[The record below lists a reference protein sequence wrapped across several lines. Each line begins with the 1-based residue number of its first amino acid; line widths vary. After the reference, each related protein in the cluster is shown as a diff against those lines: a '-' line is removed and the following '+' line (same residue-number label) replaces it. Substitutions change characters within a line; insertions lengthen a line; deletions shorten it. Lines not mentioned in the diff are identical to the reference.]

1 MKRRPRWP
9 RKSDRQM
16 AKSNDIDVRIKLAIE
31 SKEYN
36 AAVRKANAE
45 AKEFKRQQREAFK
58 KAGEGASEGFG
69 KIIAAAKKLAP
80 AVTASA
86 AALKVANTA
95 MQENQR
101 FTDEWGRITE
111 SARASYEN
119 FVNTLVSG
127 DFSGYL
133 SNMKAVIQTAREAY
147 DALDAVG
154 TANIFYNKSMAE
166 SELAIRQARFT
177 IKSPDAT
184 AEERKAAGEVLQREQ
199 NKQIAEAK
207 QMSDIYMEAF
217 ASKLAS
223 EVTRGGYRSSAS
235 DFVERNADG
244 RVITRSGSLFDKYYK
259 DLETYNRMNAIYQ
272 EERRLRNTVVS
283 TSYSPQGL
291 AVNTYAKGRYSDA
304 EFKEMEAFLERS
316 DESLRESFD
325 LLQKA
330 WQTENAVLT
339 KSIENFEYLRNAN
352 KPVTSGVGGV
362 SSAPSYATGS
372 IAEINQRLTAAR
384 EEMNLATDEAARE
397 VARKLV
403 MAIEEELESAQTFR
417 RASEIESIG
426 NLPGLQGLGAKS
438 LTLDPSVIRGK
449 DGESKANGD
458 LADSSE
464 KAAEGIVMVSD
475 ALQQLGIFSGI
486 ADEGLRAATSF
497 IGKALGIVGSV
508 LPGPL
513 GTALGGIGGLI
524 GSFDGGGI
532 IGGTSYTG
540 DRLVARVNSG
550 EMILNPA
557 QQRQLFNMANGGGGS
572 ESGVTSAALRGE
584 DLYFALR
591 NYGRRTGKIHLP

>member
-1 MKRRPRWP
+1 
-9 RKSDRQM
+9 M
-16 AKSNDIDVRIKLAIE
+16 ASKTVTAAVKVSIE
-31 SKEYN
+31 GKEYT
-36 AAVRKANAE
+36 AVIRKINRE
-45 AKEFKRQQREAFK
+45 NKEFKKQQKEAMK
-58 KAGEGASEGFG
+58 QAKLSAEEGFG
-69 KIIAAAKKLAP
+69 GVIALAKKMAP
-80 AVTASA
+80 AISAGA

-95 MQENQR
+95 MLENQR
-101 FTDEWGRITE
+101 YTDEWGRITE
-111 SARASYEN
+111 SAKASYEN

-166 SELAIRQARFT
+166 SELAIRQARYT

-184 AEERKAAGEVLQREQ
+184 AEERRAAGEVLQREQ

-207 QMSDIYMEAF
+207 QMADVYMEAF

-223 EVTRGGYRSSAS
+223 EVTRGGYKSSAS

-272 EERRLRNTVVS
+272 EERRLRNTIVS

-291 AVNTYAKGRYSDA
+291 AINTYAKGRYPDA
-304 EFKEMEAFLERS
+304 EFKEMEAFLERP

-339 KSIENFEYLRNAN
+339 KSIENFEYIRNAN
-352 KPVTSGVGGV
+352 KPVTSGVGGGT
-362 SSAPSYATGS
+362 SSAPSYAAGS

-384 EEMNLATDEAARE
+384 EEMNLATDDAARE

-403 MAIEEELESAQTFR
+403 MALEEELSRAQTFR
-417 RASEIESIG
+417 RASGIESIG
-426 NLPGLQGLGAKS
+426 NLPGLQGVGLKP

-449 DGESKANGD
+449 SGEVDANKD
-458 LADSSE
+458 LAESGE
-464 KAAEGIVMVSD
+464 TAAEGIMLVSD
-475 ALQQLGIFSGI
+475 TLQQLGIMSNV
-486 ADEGLRAATSF
+486 ADEGLRTTMRVVGQFLSMIGGF
-497 IGKALGIVGSV
+497 IGGPVGKGISAVGSLV
-508 LPGPL
+508 
-513 GTALGGIGGLI
+513 
-524 GSFDGGGI
+524 GSFSGGGI
-532 IGGTSYTG
+532 VGGTSYTG
-540 DRLVARVNSG
+540 DRLTARVNSG
-550 EMILNPA
+550 EMILNA
-557 QQRQLFNMANGGGGS
+557 TQQRSLFQMLNGGGSTGGGS
-572 ESGVTSAALRGE
+572 SVVRGE
-584 DLYFALR
+584 DIYLALR

>member
-1 MKRRPRWP
+1 
-9 RKSDRQM
+9 M
-16 AKSNDIDVRIKLAIE
+16 AKSNDIDVRIKIAIE
-31 SKEYN
+31 SKEYY
-36 AAVRKANAE
+36 ATVRKANAE

-69 KIIAAAKKLAP
+69 KMIASAKKLAP

-101 FTDEWGRITE
+101 YTDEWGRITE

-154 TANIFYNKSMAE
+154 TADIFYNKSMAE

-207 QMSDIYMEAF
+207 QMADVYMEAF

-223 EVTRGGYRSSAS
+223 EVTRGGYKSSAN

-272 EERRLRNTVVS
+272 EERRLRNTIVS

-291 AVNTYAKGRYSDA
+291 AINTYAKGRYSDA

-352 KPVTSGVGGV
+352 KPVTSSVGGGA
-362 SSAPSYATGS
+362 SSTPSYATGS

-384 EEMNLATDEAARE
+384 EEMNMATDEAARE

-403 MAIEEELESAQTFR
+403 MAIEEELEGAQTFR

-438 LTLDPSVIRGK
+438 PTLDPSVIRGK
-449 DGESKANGD
+449 DGESKANND
-458 LADSSE
+458 LTDSSE

-486 ADEGLRAATSF
+486 ADEGLRTTARV
-497 IGKALGIVGSV
+497 IGNFLSMVGKTLGGPWGDALSSIGSLVGSF
-508 LPGPL
+508 
-513 GTALGGIGGLI
+513 
-524 GSFDGGGI
+524 SGGGI
-532 IGGTSYTG
+532 VGGTSYTG
-540 DRLVARVNSG
+540 DRLVARVDSG
-550 EMILNPA
+550 EMIFNSA
-557 QQRQLFNMANGGGGS
+557 QQRKLWNLVNNGGGGS
-572 ESGVTSAALRGE
+572 DSGVTSAALRGE

>member
-1 MKRRPRWP
+1 
-9 RKSDRQM
+9 M

-58 KAGEGASEGFG
+58 KAGEGASDGFG
-69 KIIAAAKKLAP
+69 KIIATAKKLAP

-101 FTDEWGRITE
+101 YTDEWGRITE

-166 SELAIRQARFT
+166 NELAIRQARFT

-207 QMSDIYMEAF
+207 QMADIYTKAF
-217 ASKLAS
+217 AAKLAQQW
-223 EVTRGGYRSSAS
+223 TARGVPTTAS
-235 DFVERNADG
+235 DLVTTSEDG
-244 RVITRSGSLFDKYYK
+244 RTIARSGSLFDKYYK
-259 DLETYNRMNAIYQ
+259 DLATYNQWAAIYS
-272 EERRLRNTVVS
+272 EE
-283 TSYSPQGL
+283 
-291 AVNTYAKGRYSDA
+291 KGRRAWQTEVDSQGRIISRTRGKGLMDDA
-304 EFKEMEAFLERS
+304 SFRELEGIIEMS
-316 DESLRESFD
+316 DEKLKESFD

-330 WQTENAVLT
+330 WQTENTVLT

-352 KPVTSGVGGV
+352 KPVTPGVGGGV

-384 EEMNLATDEAARE
+384 EGMNLATDEAARE

-403 MAIEEELESAQTFR
+403 MAIEEELEAAQTFR

-449 DGESKANGD
+449 DGESKANNG

-486 ADEGLRAATSF
+486 ADEGLRTTARV
-497 IGKALGIVGSV
+497 IGNFLSMVGK
-508 LPGPL
+508 
-513 GTALGGIGGLI
+513 TLGGPWGAALSSIGSLV

-557 QQRQLFNMANGGGGS
+557 QQRQLFNMANGGGES
-572 ESGVTSAALRGE
+572 DSGVTSAALRGE

>member
-1 MKRRPRWP
+1 
-9 RKSDRQM
+9 M
-16 AKSNDIDVRIKLAIE
+16 ASKTVTAAVKVSIE
-31 SKEYN
+31 GKEYK
-36 AAVRKANAE
+36 AAMREINRE
-45 AKEFKRQQREAFK
+45 NKEFKKQQKEAMK
-58 KAGEGASEGFG
+58 QAKLSAEEGFG
-69 KIIAAAKKLAP
+69 GVIALAKKMAP
-80 AVTASA
+80 AISAGA

-95 MQENQR
+95 MLENQR

-154 TANIFYNKSMAE
+154 TANIFYSKSMAE
-166 SELAIRQARFT
+166 SELAIRQARYT

-184 AEERKAAGEVLQREQ
+184 AEERRAAGEVLQREQ

-207 QMSDIYMEAF
+207 QMADVYMEAF

-223 EVTRGGYRSSAS
+223 DVTRGGYKSSAS

-244 RVITRSGSLFDKYYK
+244 RVVARSMSLFDKYYK

-272 EERRLRNTVVS
+272 EERRLRNTIVS

-291 AVNTYAKGRYSDA
+291 AINTYAKGRYSDA

-339 KSIENFEYLRNAN
+339 KSIENFEYIRNAN
-352 KPVTSGVGGV
+352 KPVTSGVGGGT
-362 SSAPSYATGS
+362 SSAPSYAAGS

-403 MAIEEELESAQTFR
+403 MALEEELSRAQTFR
-417 RASEIESIG
+417 RASGIEPIG
-426 NLPGLQGLGAKS
+426 NLPGLQGVDLKP

-449 DGESKANGD
+449 SGEIDANKD
-458 LADSSE
+458 LAASGE
-464 KAAEGIVMVSD
+464 TAAEGIMLVSD
-475 ALQQLGIFSGI
+475 TLQQLGIMSNV
-486 ADEGLRAATSF
+486 ADEGLRTTMRVVGQFLSMIGGF
-497 IGKALGIVGSV
+497 IGGPVGQGISAIGSLVGSF
-508 LPGPL
+508 
-513 GTALGGIGGLI
+513 
-524 GSFDGGGI
+524 SGGGI
-532 IGGTSYTG
+532 VGGTSYTG
-540 DRLVARVNSG
+540 DRLTARVNSG
-550 EMILNPA
+550 EMILNA
-557 QQRQLFNMANGGGGS
+557 TQQRSLFQMLNGGGSTGGGS
-572 ESGVTSAALRGE
+572 SVVRGE
-584 DLYFALR
+584 DIYLSLR

>member
-1 MKRRPRWP
+1 
-9 RKSDRQM
+9 M
-16 AKSNDIDVRIKLAIE
+16 ASKTVTAAVKVSIE
-31 SKEYN
+31 GKEYK
-36 AAVRKANAE
+36 AAMREINRE
-45 AKEFKRQQREAFK
+45 NKEFKKQQKEAMK
-58 KAGEGASEGFG
+58 QAKLSAEEGFG
-69 KIIAAAKKLAP
+69 GVIALAKKMAP
-80 AVTASA
+80 AISAGA

-95 MQENQR
+95 MLENQR

-111 SARASYEN
+111 SARAFYEN

-166 SELAIRQARFT
+166 SELAIRQTHYT

-184 AEERKAAGEVLQREQ
+184 AEERRAAGEVLQREQ

-207 QMSDIYMEAF
+207 QMADVYMEAF

-223 EVTRGGYRSSAS
+223 EVTRGGYKSSAN

-244 RVITRSGSLFDKYYK
+244 RVIARSGSLYDKYYK
-259 DLETYNRMNAIYQ
+259 DLETNNRMNAIYQ
-272 EERRLRNTVVS
+272 EERRLRNTIVS

-291 AVNTYAKGRYSDA
+291 AINTYAKGRYSDA

-352 KPVTSGVGGV
+352 KPVTSGGGRAAAKV
-362 SSAPSYATGS
+362 YSAGS
-372 IAEINQRLTAAR
+372 IGEIEQRLQVAR
-384 EEMNLATDEAARE
+384 EEMNLATDDAARE

-403 MAIEEELESAQTFR
+403 MALEEELSRAQTFR
-417 RASEIESIG
+417 RASGIESIG
-426 NLPGLQGLGAKS
+426 NLPGLQGVGLKP

-449 DGESKANGD
+449 SGEVDANKD
-458 LADSSE
+458 LAESGE
-464 KAAEGIVMVSD
+464 TAAEGIMLVSD
-475 ALQQLGIFSGI
+475 TLQQLGIMSNI
-486 ADEGLRAATSF
+486 ADEGLRTTMRVVGQFLGMIGGF
-497 IGKALGIVGSV
+497 IGGPVGKGISAIGSLVGSF
-508 LPGPL
+508 
-513 GTALGGIGGLI
+513 
-524 GSFDGGGI
+524 SGGGI
-532 IGGTSYTG
+532 VGGTSYTG
-540 DRLVARVNSG
+540 DRLTARVNSG
-550 EMILNPA
+550 EMILNA
-557 QQRQLFNMANGGGGS
+557 TQQRSLFQMLNGGGSTGGGS
-572 ESGVTSAALRGE
+572 SIVRGE
-584 DLYFALR
+584 DIYLALR

>member
-1 MKRRPRWP
+1 
-9 RKSDRQM
+9 M
-16 AKSNDIDVRIKLAIE
+16 ASKTVTAAVKVSIE
-31 SKEYN
+31 GKEYT
-36 AAVRKANAE
+36 AVIRKINRE
-45 AKEFKRQQREAFK
+45 NKEFKKQQKEAMK
-58 KAGEGASEGFG
+58 QAKLSAEEGFG
-69 KIIAAAKKLAP
+69 GVIALAKKMAP
-80 AVTASA
+80 AISAGA

-95 MQENQR
+95 MLENQR

-166 SELAIRQARFT
+166 SELAIRQARYT

-184 AEERKAAGEVLQREQ
+184 AEERRAAGEVLQREQ

-207 QMSDIYMEAF
+207 QMADVYMEAF

-223 EVTRGGYRSSAS
+223 EVTRGGYKSSAS

-272 EERRLRNTVVS
+272 EERRLRNTIVS

-291 AVNTYAKGRYSDA
+291 AINTYAKGRYSDA

-352 KPVTSGVGGV
+352 KPVASGVGGGV
-362 SSAPSYATGS
+362 SSASSFAAGS

-403 MAIEEELESAQTFR
+403 MALEEELARAQTFR
-417 RASEIESIG
+417 RASGIEPIG
-426 NLPGLQGLGAKS
+426 NLPGLQGVGLKP

-449 DGESKANGD
+449 DGEADANKD
-458 LADSSE
+458 LAESGE
-464 KAAEGIVMVSD
+464 TAAEGIMLVSD
-475 ALQQLGIFSGI
+475 TLQQLGIMSNV
-486 ADEGLRAATSF
+486 ADEGLRTTMRVVGQFLGMIGRF
-497 IGKALGIVGSV
+497 IGGPVGRGISAVGSLV
-508 LPGPL
+508 
-513 GTALGGIGGLI
+513 
-524 GSFDGGGI
+524 GSFSGGGI
-532 IGGTSYTG
+532 VGGTSYTG
-540 DRLVARVNSG
+540 DRLTARVNSG
-550 EMILNPA
+550 EMILNA
-557 QQRQLFNMANGGGGS
+557 TQQRSLFQMLNGGGSTGGGS
-572 ESGVTSAALRGE
+572 SVVRGE
-584 DLYFALR
+584 DIYLALR

>member
-1 MKRRPRWP
+1 M
-9 RKSDRQM
+9 
-16 AKSNDIDVRIKLAIE
+16 
-31 SKEYN
+31 
-36 AAVRKANAE
+36 
-45 AKEFKRQQREAFK
+45 
-58 KAGEGASEGFG
+58 
-69 KIIAAAKKLAP
+69 AP
-80 AVTASA
+80 AISAGA
-86 AALKVANTA
+86 AALKVAQTA
-95 MQENQR
+95 MLENQR
-101 FTDEWGRITE
+101 YTDEWGRITE

-166 SELAIRQARFT
+166 SELAIRQARYT
-177 IKSPDAT
+177 IKSPAAT
-184 AEERKAAGEVLQREQ
+184 AEERRAAGEVLQREQ

-207 QMSDIYMEAF
+207 QMADVYMEAF

-223 EVTRGGYRSSAS
+223 EVTRGGYKSSAS

-272 EERRLRNTVVS
+272 EERRLRNTIVS

-291 AVNTYAKGRYSDA
+291 AINTYAKGRYSDA
-304 EFKEMEAFLERS
+304 EFKEMEAFLERP

-352 KPVTSGVGGV
+352 KPVTSGVGGGV
-362 SSAPSYATGS
+362 SSASSFAAGS

-384 EEMNLATDEAARE
+384 EEMNLATDDAARE

-403 MAIEEELESAQTFR
+403 MALEEELSRAQTFR
-417 RASEIESIG
+417 RASGIESIG
-426 NLPGLQGLGAKS
+426 NLPGLQGVGLKP

-449 DGESKANGD
+449 SGEADANKD
-458 LADSSE
+458 LAKSGE
-464 KAAEGIVMVSD
+464 TAAEGIMLVSD
-475 ALQQLGIFSGI
+475 TLQQLGIMSNV
-486 ADEGLRAATSF
+486 ADEGLRTTMRVVGQFLSMIGGF
-497 IGKALGIVGSV
+497 IGGPVGKGISAIGSLVGSF
-508 LPGPL
+508 
-513 GTALGGIGGLI
+513 
-524 GSFDGGGI
+524 SGGGI
-532 IGGTSYTG
+532 VGGTSYTG
-540 DRLVARVNSG
+540 DRLTARVNSG
-550 EMILNPA
+550 EMILNA
-557 QQRQLFNMANGGGGS
+557 TQQRSLFQMLNGGGSTGGGS
-572 ESGVTSAALRGE
+572 SVVRGE
-584 DLYFALR
+584 DIYLSLR

>member
-1 MKRRPRWP
+1 
-9 RKSDRQM
+9 M
-16 AKSNDIDVRIKLAIE
+16 ASKTVTAAVKVSIE
-31 SKEYN
+31 GKEYT
-36 AAVRKANAE
+36 AVIRKINRE
-45 AKEFKRQQREAFK
+45 NKEFKKQQKEAMK
-58 KAGEGASEGFG
+58 QAKLSAEEGFG
-69 KIIAAAKKLAP
+69 GVIALAKKMAP
-80 AVTASA
+80 AISAGA

-95 MQENQR
+95 MLENQR

-166 SELAIRQARFT
+166 SELAIRQARYT

-207 QMSDIYMEAF
+207 QMADVYMEAF

-223 EVTRGGYRSSAS
+223 DVTRGGYKSSAS

-244 RVITRSGSLFDKYYK
+244 RVVARSMSLFDKYYK

-272 EERRLRNTVVS
+272 EERRLRNTIVS

-291 AVNTYAKGRYSDA
+291 AINTYAKGRYSDA
-304 EFKEMEAFLERS
+304 EFNEMEAFLERS

-339 KSIENFEYLRNAN
+339 KSIENFEYIRNAN
-352 KPVTSGVGGV
+352 KPVTSGVGGGT
-362 SSAPSYATGS
+362 SSAPSYAAGS

-384 EEMNLATDEAARE
+384 EEMNLATDDAARE

-403 MAIEEELESAQTFR
+403 MALEEELSRAQTFR
-417 RASEIESIG
+417 RASGIESIG
-426 NLPGLQGLGAKS
+426 NLPGLQGVGLKP

-449 DGESKANGD
+449 SGEVDANKD
-458 LADSSE
+458 LAKSGE
-464 KAAEGIVMVSD
+464 TAAEGIMLVSD
-475 ALQQLGIFSGI
+475 TLQQLGIMSNV
-486 ADEGLRAATSF
+486 ADEGLRTTMRVVGQFLGMIGGF
-497 IGKALGIVGSV
+497 IGGPVGKGISAIGSLVGSF
-508 LPGPL
+508 
-513 GTALGGIGGLI
+513 
-524 GSFDGGGI
+524 SGGGI
-532 IGGTSYTG
+532 VGGTSYTG
-540 DRLVARVNSG
+540 DRLTARVNSG
-550 EMILNPA
+550 EMILNA
-557 QQRQLFNMANGGGGS
+557 TQQRSLFQMLNGGGSTGGGS
-572 ESGVTSAALRGE
+572 SVVRGE
-584 DLYFALR
+584 DIYLALR

>member
-1 MKRRPRWP
+1 
-9 RKSDRQM
+9 M

-58 KAGEGASEGFG
+58 KAGKGASEGFG

-80 AVTASA
+80 AVSAGA

-127 DFSGYL
+127 DFSGYF
-133 SNMKAVIQTAREAY
+133 SNMKAVIQTTREAY

-166 SELAIRQARFT
+166 SELLIRQARYT
-177 IKSPDAT
+177 IKDPNST

-207 QMSDIYMEAF
+207 QMADIYMEAF

-223 EVTRGGYRSSAS
+223 EVTRGGYKSSAS

-244 RVITRSGSLFDKYYK
+244 RVVTRSGSLFDKYYK

-272 EERRLRNTVVS
+272 EERRLRKSVVS

-291 AVNTYAKGRYSDA
+291 AINTYAKGRYSDA

-325 LLQKA
+325 LLQEA

-339 KSIENFEYLRNAN
+339 KSIENFESLRNAN
-352 KPVTSGVGGV
+352 KPVTPGV
-362 SSAPSYATGS
+362 SSVKSYSEGS
-372 IAEINQRLTAAR
+372 IGWMEQEISRYREQLKSATTQLAR
-384 EEMNLATDEAARE
+384 DEANYWIQKYERDITALQ
-397 VARKLV
+397 K
-403 MAIEEELESAQTFR
+403 
-417 RASEIESIG
+417 ASENIAEGIA
-426 NLPGLQGLGAKS
+426 PAKTS
-438 LTLDPSVIRGK
+438 SEKYGKWGEFYKLDLKPI
-449 DGESKANGD
+449 KAGSNYTPQEDANNG

-513 GTALGGIGGLI
+513 GIALGGIGGLI

-572 ESGVTSAALRGE
+572 DSGVTSAALRGE

>member
-1 MKRRPRWP
+1 
-9 RKSDRQM
+9 M

-69 KIIAAAKKLAP
+69 KMIAAAKKLAP

-101 FTDEWGRITE
+101 YTDEWGRITE

-207 QMSDIYMEAF
+207 QMADIYTKAF
-217 ASKLAS
+217 AAKLAQQW
-223 EVTRGGYRSSAS
+223 TARGVPTTAS
-235 DFVERNADG
+235 DLVATSEDG
-244 RVITRSGSLFDKYYK
+244 RTIARSGSLFDKYYK
-259 DLETYNRMNAIYQ
+259 DLATYNQWAAIYS
-272 EERRLRNTVVS
+272 EE
-283 TSYSPQGL
+283 
-291 AVNTYAKGRYSDA
+291 KGRRTWQTEVGSQGRIISRTRGKGLMDDA
-304 EFKEMEAFLERS
+304 SFRELEGIIEMS
-316 DESLRESFD
+316 DEKLKESFD

-330 WQTENAVLT
+330 WQTENTVLT
-339 KSIENFEYLRNAN
+339 KSIENFEYIRNAN
-352 KPVTSGVGGV
+352 KPVTSGVGGGA
-362 SSAPSYATGS
+362 SSTPSYATGS

-403 MAIEEELESAQTFR
+403 MAIEEELEDAQIFR

-426 NLPGLQGLGAKS
+426 NLPGLQGLGTKP

-449 DGESKANGD
+449 DGESKANNG

-513 GTALGGIGGLI
+513 GKVLGGIGGLI

-572 ESGVTSAALRGE
+572 DSGVTSAALRGE

>member
-1 MKRRPRWP
+1 
-9 RKSDRQM
+9 M
-16 AKSNDIDVRIKLAIE
+16 ASKTVTAAVKVSIE
-31 SKEYN
+31 GKEYK
-36 AAVRKANAE
+36 AAMREINRE
-45 AKEFKRQQREAFK
+45 NKEFKKQQKEAMK
-58 KAGEGASEGFG
+58 QAKLSAEEGFG
-69 KIIAAAKKLAP
+69 GVIALAKKMAP
-80 AVTASA
+80 AISAGA
-86 AALKVANTA
+86 AALKVAQTA
-95 MQENQR
+95 MLENQR
-101 FTDEWGRITE
+101 YTDEWGRITE

-166 SELAIRQARFT
+166 SELAIRQARYT
-177 IKSPDAT
+177 IKSPAAT
-184 AEERKAAGEVLQREQ
+184 AEERRAAGEVLQREQ

-207 QMSDIYMEAF
+207 QMADVYMEAF

-223 EVTRGGYRSSAS
+223 EVTRGGYKSSAS

-272 EERRLRNTVVS
+272 EERRLRNTIVS

-291 AVNTYAKGRYSDA
+291 AINTYAKGRYSDA
-304 EFKEMEAFLERS
+304 EFKEMEAFLERP

-352 KPVTSGVGGV
+352 KPVTSGVGGGV
-362 SSAPSYATGS
+362 SSASSFAAGS

-384 EEMNLATDEAARE
+384 EEMNLATDDAARE

-403 MAIEEELESAQTFR
+403 MALEEELSRAQTFR
-417 RASEIESIG
+417 RASGIESIG
-426 NLPGLQGLGAKS
+426 NLPGLQGVGLKP

-449 DGESKANGD
+449 SGEADANKD
-458 LADSSE
+458 LAKSGE
-464 KAAEGIVMVSD
+464 TAAEGIMLVSD
-475 ALQQLGIFSGI
+475 TLQQLGIMSNV
-486 ADEGLRAATSF
+486 ADEGLRTTMRVVGQFLSMIGGF
-497 IGKALGIVGSV
+497 IGGPVGKGISAIGSLVGSF
-508 LPGPL
+508 
-513 GTALGGIGGLI
+513 
-524 GSFDGGGI
+524 SGGGI
-532 IGGTSYTG
+532 VGGTSYTG
-540 DRLVARVNSG
+540 DRLTARVNSG
-550 EMILNPA
+550 EMILNA
-557 QQRQLFNMANGGGGS
+557 TQQRSLFQMLNGGGSTGGGS
-572 ESGVTSAALRGE
+572 SVVRGE
-584 DLYFALR
+584 DIYLALR

>member
-1 MKRRPRWP
+1 
-9 RKSDRQM
+9 M
-16 AKSNDIDVRIKLAIE
+16 ASKTVTAAVKVSIE
-31 SKEYN
+31 GKEYK
-36 AAVRKANAE
+36 AAMREINRE
-45 AKEFKRQQREAFK
+45 NKEFKKQQKEAMK
-58 KAGEGASEGFG
+58 QAKLSAEEGFG
-69 KIIAAAKKLAP
+69 GVIALAKKMAP
-80 AVTASA
+80 AVSAGA

-95 MQENQR
+95 MLENQR

-166 SELAIRQARFT
+166 SELAIRQARYT

-184 AEERKAAGEVLQREQ
+184 AEERRAAGEVLQREQ

-207 QMSDIYMEAF
+207 QMADVYMEAF

-223 EVTRGGYRSSAS
+223 EVTRGGYKSFAS

-244 RVITRSGSLFDKYYK
+244 RVVTRSGSLFDKYYK

-272 EERRLRNTVVS
+272 EERRLRNTIVS

-291 AVNTYAKGRYSDA
+291 AINTYAKGRYSDA

-339 KSIENFEYLRNAN
+339 KSVENFEYLRNAN
-352 KPVTSGVGGV
+352 KPVASGVGGGV
-362 SSAPSYATGS
+362 SSASSFAAGS

-384 EEMNLATDEAARE
+384 EEMNLATDEASRE

-403 MAIEEELESAQTFR
+403 MAIEEELSRAQTFR
-417 RASEIESIG
+417 RASGIESIG
-426 NLPGLQGLGAKS
+426 NLPGLQGVGLKP

-449 DGESKANGD
+449 DGEADANKD
-458 LADSSE
+458 LAKSGE
-464 KAAEGIVMVSD
+464 TAAEGIMLVSD
-475 ALQQLGIFSGI
+475 TLQQLGIMSNV
-486 ADEGLRAATSF
+486 ADEGLRTTMRMVGQFLGMIGGF
-497 IGKALGIVGSV
+497 IGGPWGKGISALGSLVGSF
-508 LPGPL
+508 
-513 GTALGGIGGLI
+513 
-524 GSFDGGGI
+524 SGGGI
-532 IGGTSYTG
+532 VGGTSYTG
-540 DRLVARVNSG
+540 DRLTARVNSG
-550 EMILNPA
+550 KMILNA
-557 QQRQLFNMANGGGGS
+557 TQQRSLFQMLNGGGSTGGGS
-572 ESGVTSAALRGE
+572 SVVRGE
-584 DLYFALR
+584 DIYVALR

>member
-1 MKRRPRWP
+1 
-9 RKSDRQM
+9 M
-16 AKSNDIDVRIKLAIE
+16 ASKTVTAAVKVSIE
-31 SKEYN
+31 GKEYT
-36 AAVRKANAE
+36 AVIRKINRE
-45 AKEFKRQQREAFK
+45 NKEFKKQQKEAMK
-58 KAGEGASEGFG
+58 QAKLSAEEGFG
-69 KIIAAAKKLAP
+69 GVIALAKKMAP
-80 AVTASA
+80 AISAGA
-86 AALKVANTA
+86 AALKVAQTA

-166 SELAIRQARFT
+166 SELAIRQARYT

-207 QMSDIYMEAF
+207 QMADVYMEAF

-223 EVTRGGYRSSAS
+223 DVTRGGYKSSAN

-272 EERRLRNTVVS
+272 EERRLRNTIVS

-291 AVNTYAKGRYSDA
+291 AINTYAKGRYSDA
-304 EFKEMEAFLERS
+304 EFNEMEAFLERS

-339 KSIENFEYLRNAN
+339 KSIENFEYIRNAN
-352 KPVTSGVGGV
+352 KPVTSGVGGGT
-362 SSAPSYATGS
+362 SSAPSYAAGS

-403 MAIEEELESAQTFR
+403 MALEEELSRAQTFR
-417 RASEIESIG
+417 RASGIESIG
-426 NLPGLQGLGAKS
+426 NLPGLQGVDLKP

-449 DGESKANGD
+449 SGEVDANKD
-458 LADSSE
+458 LAESGE
-464 KAAEGIVMVSD
+464 TAAEGIMLVSD
-475 ALQQLGIFSGI
+475 TLQQLGIMSNV
-486 ADEGLRAATSF
+486 ADEGLRTTMRVVGQFLGMIGGF
-497 IGKALGIVGSV
+497 IGGPVGKGISAIGSLVGSF
-508 LPGPL
+508 
-513 GTALGGIGGLI
+513 
-524 GSFDGGGI
+524 SGGGI
-532 IGGTSYTG
+532 VGGTSYTG
-540 DRLVARVNSG
+540 DRLTARVNSG
-550 EMILNPA
+550 EMILNA
-557 QQRQLFNMANGGGGS
+557 TQQRSLFQMLNGGGSTGGGS
-572 ESGVTSAALRGE
+572 SIVRGE
-584 DLYFALR
+584 DIYLALR

>member
-1 MKRRPRWP
+1 
-9 RKSDRQM
+9 M
-16 AKSNDIDVRIKLAIE
+16 ASKTVTAAVKVSIDG
-31 SKEYN
+31 KEYK
-36 AAVRKANAE
+36 ATVREIIREN
-45 AKEFKRQQREAFK
+45 KEFKKQQKEAMK
-58 KAGEGASEGFG
+58 QAKLSAEKGFG
-69 KIIAAAKKLAP
+69 GVIALAKKMAP
-80 AVTASA
+80 AISAGA
-86 AALKVANTA
+86 AALKVAQTA

-166 SELAIRQARFT
+166 SELAIRQARYT

-207 QMSDIYMEAF
+207 QMADVYMEAF

-223 EVTRGGYRSSAS
+223 DVTRGGYKSSAS

-244 RVITRSGSLFDKYYK
+244 RVVARSMSLFDKYYK

-272 EERRLRNTVVS
+272 EERRLRNTIVS

-291 AVNTYAKGRYSDA
+291 AINTYAKGRYPDA
-304 EFKEMEAFLERS
+304 EFNEMEAFLERS

-339 KSIENFEYLRNAN
+339 KSIENFGYIRNAN
-352 KPVTSGVGGV
+352 KPVTSGVGGGT
-362 SSAPSYATGS
+362 SSAPSYAAGS

-384 EEMNLATDEAARE
+384 EEMNLATDDAARE

-403 MAIEEELESAQTFR
+403 MALEEELSRAQTFR
-417 RASEIESIG
+417 RASGIESIG
-426 NLPGLQGLGAKS
+426 NLPGLQGVGLKP

-449 DGESKANGD
+449 SGEIDANKD
-458 LADSSE
+458 LAESGE
-464 KAAEGIVMVSD
+464 TAAEGIMLVSD
-475 ALQQLGIFSGI
+475 TLQQLGIMSNV
-486 ADEGLRAATSF
+486 ADEGLRTTMRVVGQFLGMIGGF
-497 IGKALGIVGSV
+497 IGGPVGKGISAIGSLVGSF
-508 LPGPL
+508 
-513 GTALGGIGGLI
+513 
-524 GSFDGGGI
+524 SGGGI
-532 IGGTSYTG
+532 VGGTSYTG
-540 DRLVARVNSG
+540 DRLTARVNSG
-550 EMILNPA
+550 EMILNA
-557 QQRQLFNMANGGGGS
+557 TQQRSLFQMLNGGGSTGGGS
-572 ESGVTSAALRGE
+572 SIVRGE
-584 DLYFALR
+584 DIYLALR

>member
-1 MKRRPRWP
+1 
-9 RKSDRQM
+9 M
-16 AKSNDIDVRIKLAIE
+16 ASKTVTAAVKVSIE
-31 SKEYN
+31 GKEYK
-36 AAVRKANAE
+36 AAMREINRE
-45 AKEFKRQQREAFK
+45 NKEFKKQQKEAMK
-58 KAGEGASEGFG
+58 QAKLSAEEGFG
-69 KIIAAAKKLAP
+69 GVIALAKKMAP
-80 AVTASA
+80 AISAGA

-95 MQENQR
+95 MLENQR

-166 SELAIRQARFT
+166 SELAIRQARYT

-207 QMSDIYMEAF
+207 QMADVYMEAF

-223 EVTRGGYRSSAS
+223 DVTRGGYKSSAS

-244 RVITRSGSLFDKYYK
+244 RVVARSMSLFDKYYK

-272 EERRLRNTVVS
+272 EERRLRNTIVS

-291 AVNTYAKGRYSDA
+291 AINTYAKGRYPDA
-304 EFKEMEAFLERS
+304 EFNEMEAFLERS

-339 KSIENFEYLRNAN
+339 KSIENFEYIRNAN
-352 KPVTSGVGGV
+352 KPVTSGVGGGT
-362 SSAPSYATGS
+362 SSAPSYAAGS

-403 MAIEEELESAQTFR
+403 MVLEEELSRAQTFR
-417 RASEIESIG
+417 RASGIEPIG
-426 NLPGLQGLGAKS
+426 NLPGLQGVDLKP

-449 DGESKANGD
+449 SGEVDANKD
-458 LADSSE
+458 LAESGE
-464 KAAEGIVMVSD
+464 TAAEGIMLVSD
-475 ALQQLGIFSGI
+475 TLQQLGIMSNV
-486 ADEGLRAATSF
+486 ADEGLRTTMRVVGQFLSMIGGF
-497 IGKALGIVGSV
+497 IGGPVGQGISALGSLVGSF
-508 LPGPL
+508 
-513 GTALGGIGGLI
+513 
-524 GSFDGGGI
+524 SGGGI
-532 IGGTSYTG
+532 VGGTSYTG
-540 DRLVARVNSG
+540 DRLTARVNSG
-550 EMILNPA
+550 EMILNA
-557 QQRQLFNMANGGGGS
+557 TQQRSLFQMLNGGGSTGGGS
-572 ESGVTSAALRGE
+572 SVVRGE
-584 DLYFALR
+584 DIYLALR

>member
-1 MKRRPRWP
+1 
-9 RKSDRQM
+9 M

-69 KIIAAAKKLAP
+69 KMIAAAKKLAP
-80 AVTASA
+80 AVSASA

-95 MQENQR
+95 MLENQR
-101 FTDEWGRITE
+101 FTDEWARITE
-111 SARASYEN
+111 SAKASYES
-119 FVNTLVSG
+119 FVDSLVNA
-127 DFSGYL
+127 DFTGFFTRIDDVVR
-133 SNMKAVIQTAREAY
+133 AARAAADAM
-147 DALDAVG
+147 DALD
-154 TANIFYNKSMAE
+154 TANIFSDK
-166 SELAIRQARFT
+166 ELAELDLMASRYRYT
-177 IKSPDAT
+177 LRSKT
-184 AEERKAAGEVLQREQ
+184 ASDEEKAAAREGLISVRDKQMGVAQTLNNANLTAFADMMVSRLTNKGADVSRSDFIELGPDGMLRIAKGSKYEKYMGTLQKYNEQYERYEGEKDWRGFISQIMTPGWKREQ
-199 NKQIAEAK
+199 NMTDEEFKDLKAFMELSDEKIREALSLYIK
-207 QMSDIYMEAF
+207 GLNEQKKVWDLM
-217 ASKLAS
+217 
-223 EVTRGGYRSSAS
+223 AS
-235 DFVERNADG
+235 DSRY
-244 RVITRSGSLFDKYYK
+244 ITAELSG
-259 DLETYNRMNAIYQ
+259 
-272 EERRLRNTVVS
+272 RNTTGGGRAAAKV
-283 TSYSPQGL
+283 YS
-291 AVNTYAKGRYSDA
+291 A
-304 EFKEMEAFLERS
+304 
-316 DESLRESFD
+316 
-325 LLQKA
+325 
-330 WQTENAVLT
+330 
-339 KSIENFEYLRNAN
+339 
-352 KPVTSGVGGV
+352 
-362 SSAPSYATGS
+362 GS

-403 MAIEEELESAQTFR
+403 MAIEEELEDAQIFR

-438 LTLDPSVIRGK
+438 PTLDPSVIRGK
-449 DGESKANGD
+449 DGESKANNG

-497 IGKALGIVGSV
+497 IGKALGIVGK
-508 LPGPL
+508 
-513 GTALGGIGGLI
+513 TLGGPWGDALSSIGSLV

-532 IGGTSYTG
+532 IGGPSYTG

-572 ESGVTSAALRGE
+572 DSGVTSAALRGE

>member
-1 MKRRPRWP
+1 
-9 RKSDRQM
+9 M
-16 AKSNDIDVRIKLAIE
+16 AKSNDIDVRIKIGIE

-36 AAVRKANAE
+36 AVVRKANAE

-80 AVTASA
+80 AVSAGA

-207 QMSDIYMEAF
+207 QMADIYTKAF
-217 ASKLAS
+217 AAKLAQQW
-223 EVTRGGYRSSAS
+223 TARGVPTTAS
-235 DFVERNADG
+235 DLVATSEDG
-244 RVITRSGSLFDKYYK
+244 RTIARSGSLFDKYYK
-259 DLETYNRMNAIYQ
+259 DLATYNQWAAIYS
-272 EERRLRNTVVS
+272 EE
-283 TSYSPQGL
+283 
-291 AVNTYAKGRYSDA
+291 KGRRTWQTEVDSQGRIISRTRGKGLMDDA
-304 EFKEMEAFLERS
+304 SFRELEGIIEMS
-316 DESLRESFD
+316 DEKLKESFD

-352 KPVTSGVGGV
+352 KPVTSGVGGGV

-384 EEMNLATDEAARE
+384 EEMNLATDKAARE

-438 LTLDPSVIRGK
+438 PTLDPSVIRGK

-464 KAAEGIVMVSD
+464 KAAEGIVIVSD

-486 ADEGLRAATSF
+486 ADEGLRTTARV
-497 IGKALGIVGSV
+497 IGNFLSMVGKTLGGPWGDALSGIGSLVGSF
-508 LPGPL
+508 
-513 GTALGGIGGLI
+513 
-524 GSFDGGGI
+524 SGGGI
-532 IGGTSYTG
+532 VGGTSYTG
-540 DRLVARVNSG
+540 DRLVARVDSG
-550 EMILNPA
+550 EMIFNSA
-557 QQRQLFNMANGGGGS
+557 QQRKLWNLVNNGGGGS
-572 ESGVTSAALRGE
+572 DSGVTSAALRGE

>member
-1 MKRRPRWP
+1 
-9 RKSDRQM
+9 M
-16 AKSNDIDVRIKLAIE
+16 ASKTVTAAVKVSIE
-31 SKEYN
+31 GKEYT
-36 AAVRKANAE
+36 AVIRKINRE
-45 AKEFKRQQREAFK
+45 NKEFKKQQKEAMK
-58 KAGEGASEGFG
+58 QAKLSAEEGFG
-69 KIIAAAKKLAP
+69 GVIALAKKMAP
-80 AVTASA
+80 AISAGA
-86 AALKVANTA
+86 AALKVAQTA

-166 SELAIRQARFT
+166 SELAIRQARYT

-207 QMSDIYMEAF
+207 QMADVYMEAF

-223 EVTRGGYRSSAS
+223 DVTRGGYKSSAN

-272 EERRLRNTVVS
+272 EERRLRNTIVS

-291 AVNTYAKGRYSDA
+291 AINTYAKGRYSDA

-330 WQTENAVLT
+330 WQTEDAVLT
-339 KSIENFEYLRNAN
+339 KSIKNFEYLRNAN
-352 KPVTSGVGGV
+352 KPVTSGVGGGTK
-362 SSAPSYATGS
+362 SATEVFPKGS
-372 IAEINQRLTAAR
+372 LG
-384 EEMNLATDEAARE
+384 NLRAE
-397 VARKLV
+397 VADLTKQ
-403 MAIEEELESAQTFR
+403 LESATDAWVMQFLREKINFLNSYIKDMEKVGQSRTLR
-417 RASEIESIG
+417 EVLSGSGI
-426 NLPGLQGLGAKS
+426 GLQGIDTFNKLKTTNLAPLPTVPIIPTEQADANKDLAKS
-438 LTLDPSVIRGK
+438 
-449 DGESKANGD
+449 GET
-458 LADSSE
+458 
-464 KAAEGIVMVSD
+464 AAEGIMLVSD
-475 ALQQLGIFSGI
+475 TLQQLGIMSNV
-486 ADEGLRAATSF
+486 ADEGLRTTMRVVGQFLSMIGGF
-497 IGKALGIVGSV
+497 IGGPVGQGISAIGSLVGSF
-508 LPGPL
+508 
-513 GTALGGIGGLI
+513 
-524 GSFDGGGI
+524 SGGGI
-532 IGGTSYTG
+532 VGGTSYTG
-540 DRLVARVNSG
+540 DRLTARVNSG
-550 EMILNPA
+550 EMILNA
-557 QQRQLFNMANGGGGS
+557 TQQRSLFQMLNGGGSTGGGS
-572 ESGVTSAALRGE
+572 SIVRGE
-584 DLYFALR
+584 DIYLALR

>member
-1 MKRRPRWP
+1 
-9 RKSDRQM
+9 M
-16 AKSNDIDVRIKLAIE
+16 AKSNGIDVRVKLSME

-36 AAVRKANAE
+36 AVVRKANAE

-69 KIIAAAKKLAP
+69 KMIAAAKKLAP

-166 SELAIRQARFT
+166 SELLIRQARYT
-177 IKSPDAT
+177 IKDPNST

-207 QMSDIYMEAF
+207 QMADIYMEAF

-223 EVTRGGYRSSAS
+223 EVTRGGYKSSAS

-244 RVITRSGSLFDKYYK
+244 RVVTRSGSLFDKYYK

-291 AVNTYAKGRYSDA
+291 AINTYAKGRYSDA

-352 KPVTSGVGGV
+352 KPVTPGVGGGV
-362 SSAPSYATGS
+362 SSVKSYSEGS
-372 IAEINQRLTAAR
+372 IGWMEQEISRYREQLKSATTQLAR
-384 EEMNLATDEAARE
+384 DEANYWIQKYERDITALQ
-397 VARKLV
+397 K
-403 MAIEEELESAQTFR
+403 
-417 RASEIESIG
+417 ASENIAEGIAPVKTSSEKYGKWGEFYKLDLKPIKAG
-426 NLPGLQGLGAKS
+426 SNYTPQEDANNGL
-438 LTLDPSVIRGK
+438 I
-449 DGESKANGD
+449 
-458 LADSSE
+458 DSSE

-572 ESGVTSAALRGE
+572 DSGVTSAALRGE